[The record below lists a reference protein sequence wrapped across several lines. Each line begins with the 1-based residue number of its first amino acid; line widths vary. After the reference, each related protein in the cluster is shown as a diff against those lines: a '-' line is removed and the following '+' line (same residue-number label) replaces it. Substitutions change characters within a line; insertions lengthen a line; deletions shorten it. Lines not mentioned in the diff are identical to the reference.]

1 MIALYLRLSMA
12 DGDLGKDGKD
22 ESNSIE
28 NQRAIL
34 QDFIER
40 RDDVSGEV
48 IEYVDDGYSGTN
60 FDRPAFK
67 SMVNDMK
74 KGQIDTMLTKDL
86 SRLGRNYI
94 EVGDYM
100 EQIFP
105 LLGVRYIAVN
115 SNYDSNDYIGNTIG
129 LEMSVMN
136 LVNSLYSKD
145 LSKKYR
151 TAMET
156 KWSSGHATS
165 GRTPFGYD
173 RHPSIKGKWII
184 EPVAAEIVRIIYD
197 MVNEGK
203 TMREIIDCL
212 NENHVMTPGQ
222 YRERYGYQRRVR
234 RKVSDEEW
242 LWDSHMMYR
251 ILGNYEYTGAL
262 VQSKMKT
269 IAVGSGSR
277 RTVPRESRFITEG
290 HHEPLVTKEE
300 FEKGR
305 ALFKSIKKGGIVN
318 IRDYPLADI
327 IYCGNCGLRMDFP
340 TTAVETYVKCRH
352 KKLVGKASGCTDTHY
367 PTDKIDYFVR
377 RALFRQIE
385 LLEKLQDELV
395 CDKAIDGGTSD
406 LIKNLEKQIEAKKV
420 DKTRAYESYASGL
433 ISRDDFIKKRD
444 LIKSEVDG
452 LISRMDA
459 INEPVESRKNLMQE
473 ADDYLRMASNLLTK
487 EGLTKQAVEAFLERI
502 DIYDEEHIEIS
513 FKFDDVIEKLIQER
527 RRSRDM

>member
-1 MIALYLRLSMA
+1 MIAFYLRLSMA
-12 DGDLGKDGKD
+12 DGDLGRDGKD

-34 QDFIER
+34 QDFVER
-40 RDDVSGEV
+40 RDDVTGEI
-48 IEYVDDGYSGTN
+48 IEYIDDGYSGTN

-67 SMVNDMK
+67 SMVEDMK
-74 KGQIDTMLTKDL
+74 KGVISTMLTKDL

-151 TAMET
+151 SAMET

-165 GRTPFGYD
+165 GRAPFGYD
-173 RHPSIKGKWII
+173 RHPTIKGKWVI
-184 EPVAAEIVRIIYD
+184 EPIAANIVRMIYD
-197 MVNEGK
+197 MINAGES
-203 TMREIIDCL
+203 MQEIIDQL
-212 NENHVMTPGQ
+212 NEAHVMTPGQ
-222 YRERYGYQRRVR
+222 YRERYGYLRHVR

-242 LWDSHMMYR
+242 LWDKHMMYR
-251 ILGNYEYTGAL
+251 ILDNYEYTGAL

-277 RTVPRESRFITEG
+277 RTVPKENRFVTEG
-290 HHEPLVTKEE
+290 HHEPIVTNEE
-300 FEKGR
+300 FQRGR
-305 ALFKSIKKGGIVN
+305 ALIKSIKKGGVVN

-327 IYCGNCGLRMDFP
+327 IYCGNCGLHMEYP

-352 KKLVGKASGCTDTHY
+352 KQSVGKASGCADTHY
-367 PTDKIDYFVR
+367 PTDKIDYTVR
-377 RALFRQIE
+377 RALLRQLQLME
-385 LLEKLQDELV
+385 ELQDKILKSASEEE
-395 CDKAIDGGTSD
+395 GTND
-406 LIKNLEKQIEAKKV
+406 MIKTLDNQIAALKV
-420 DKTRAYESYASGL
+420 DKTRAYESYAAGL
-433 ISRDDFIKKRD
+433 ISREDFVKKRD
-444 LIKSEVDG
+444 MIKMKTEELTG
-452 LISRMDA
+452 TMNRLC
-459 INEPVESRKNLMQE
+459 EPTENRKQLLQD
-473 ADDYLRMASNLLTK
+473 ADDYLRMASNLLQK
-487 EGLTKQAVEAFLERI
+487 GDLNRQVVDAFLKRI

-513 FKFDDVIEKLIQER
+513 FKFDDVIERLMKEAGEAV
-527 RRSRDM
+527 S